1 MKAIE
6 FRVALDGFVTCQ
18 SCIVSTDTVGRL
30 QMMTL
35 EDSNQRPL
43 KLSVSCEPV
52 GGTAIKVSNY
62 STPHSVQVCM
72 VLDAGTLHG
81 GWY

>member
-1 MKAIE
+1 MKAVE

-18 SCIVSTDTVGRL
+18 SCIVSMDTVGRL

-35 EDSNQRPL
+35 EDSNQRSL

-52 GGTAIKVSNY
+52 GGTAIKVSTIDMY
-62 STPHSVQVCM
+62 VC
-72 VLDAGTLHG
+72 LC
-81 GWY
+81 